1 MRFERAAWWF
11 VAPALFVIG
20 VFFLLPV
27 FAALLM
33 SLTDFDIYALADL
46 RNLRFV
52 GLGNY
57 VSLLQTPLFWQAF
70 GNTLYF
76 VVVGV
81 PLSMGVSLATALLLH
96 SRLAR
101 FKAFFRTAL

>member
-1 MRFERAAWWF
+1 MRS
-11 VAPALFVIG
+11 PT
-20 VFFLLPV
+20 
-27 FAALLM
+27 
-33 SLTDFDIYALADL
+33 S

-57 VSLLQTPLFWQAF
+57 VELLQTPLFWQAL

-81 PLSMGVSLATALLLH
+81 PLSIG
-96 SRLAR
+96 AR
-101 FKAFFRTAL
+101 SAPRCC